1 VSRRNEAS
9 TRELEKAADLLLE
22 AADLLVL
29 SGEHELAAELRIL
42 EERIELSIKQSTYRR
57 SA

>member
-1 VSRRNEAS
+1 MT

-29 SGEHELAAELRIL
+29 SGEHELAAELRML
-42 EERIELSIKQSTYRR
+42 EERIELSLKRSPNRR

>member
-1 VSRRNEAS
+1 LSRRDAMN

-29 SGEHELAAELRIL
+29 SGEHELAAELRML
-42 EERIELSIKQSTYRR
+42 EERIELSIKRSPNRR

>member
-1 VSRRNEAS
+1 MT

-29 SGEHELAAELRIL
+29 SGEHELAADLRIL